1 MPDPDGQEVAVGEIA
16 TPVRPTADGRGV
28 LRAALRSRRAA
39 LAGSSVLACLHQTGE
54 ALVPVLIGV
63 VVDRAVDGGSPAE
76 LAGWLAVL
84 AADFVLL
91 SGSFRWGSRLG
102 QRTAELV
109 AHDLRGALVRK
120 VLDPGGGARNGL
132 LSGEVSSIAVQDA
145 RRVGALHMMLP
156 LAVAAVAA
164 IAVSAV
170 ALLWSSVVLGAL
182 VLLGTP
188 PLLWATR
195 RMARPLEAGSAAEQQ
210 DAALASAVATDLV
223 RGLRVLRGIGAE
235 DAAVARYAVASRRS
249 LGAAVRAG
257 RAGALLDGGV
267 QAATGLFIALVAG
280 VGGWLAL
287 SGSVS
292 IGGLIAAVGLAQFLL
307 GPLTMVAFVNAG
319 IAQARA
325 SAERIAAVLARP
337 AEVDTPEG
345 DGPLPDAHRGR
356 RLELR
361 AVATAHLPA
370 LDLAVGPGEIVGLV
384 AEPSAAQDL
393 VAVLGRE
400 LDPRH
405 GELRLDGVPAGRL
418 PVTDFRREVLVE
430 RHDGVLFRGPVRE
443 NVAAGRARPTAPA
456 MAAAAADEVVDAL
469 PDGADSD
476 VGERG
481 QALSGGQR
489 QRVALARA
497 LAADA
502 PVLVLHEPT
511 TAVDSV
517 TEARIAGGVRGLR
530 ADRTTL
536 LVTSSP
542 TLLAATDRVVL
553 VLADGTTAHG
563 RHAELLE
570 RHAAYRAVVSR

>member
-1 MPDPDGQEVAVGEIA
+1 MDEIA
-16 TPVRPTADGRGV
+16 TPVRPPADGRGV

-39 LAGSSVLACLHQTGE
+39 LAGSSILACLHQTGE

-195 RMARPLEAGSAAEQQ
+195 RMARPLEARSAAEQQ

-292 IGGLIAAVGLAQFLL
+292 IGGLVAAVGLAQFLL

-345 DGPLPDAHRGR
+345 DGPPLPDSHRGR

-370 LDLAVGPGEIVGLV
+370 LDLAVEPGEMVGLV

-405 GELRLDGVPAGRL
+405 GEVRLDGVPAGRL
-418 PVTDFRREVLVE
+418 PVSDFRREVLVE

-443 NVAAGRARPTAPA
+443 NVAAGRAGPTASA

-517 TEARIAGGVRGLR
+517 TEARIAAGVRGLR

-563 RHAELLE
+563 RHAELLA
-570 RHAAYRAVVSR
+570 RHPAYRAAVSR